1 MMTGNYM
8 VSAQANNGFGEV
20 RHSIEVDTFGQGESR
35 TYGGCDEA
43 ESVSGHL
50 DSVEQVVK
58 PALGR
63 AGFAIF
69 CLSLAGCAAPHPAPT
84 GLTGHRSRSSN
95 VNEH

>member
-63 AGFAIF
+63 GRF
-69 CLSLAGCAAPHPAPT
+69 CLFLSKPRRLCRAASSTYRFDRASLEIEQ
-84 GLTGHRSRSSN
+84 R
-95 VNEH
+95 E